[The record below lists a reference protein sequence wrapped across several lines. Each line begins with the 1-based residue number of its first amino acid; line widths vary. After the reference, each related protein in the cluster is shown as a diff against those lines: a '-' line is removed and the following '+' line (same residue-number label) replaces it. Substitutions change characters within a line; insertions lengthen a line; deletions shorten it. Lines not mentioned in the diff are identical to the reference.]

1 MNLHLQ
7 AHEARPRS
15 PKDSQ
20 ELAVFLKPTP
30 TILACLTLYN
40 EPAEALTKTLSGLI
54 RNQLDLKRRRQSQT
68 PSLVI
73 CIMLDG
79 VQTLDPSTAALLE
92 HLGFASAQQWMLE
105 GNEQPLLISAMSL
118 SVNDLLVRLGQQAMP
133 WNGMRIRLLLCKKPL
148 NRGKLDSHAWFFK
161 TIAPLADP
169 DFIVQIDAGSIPDDP
184 CMGALL
190 EHMSRHPHCVAAAT
204 HILTPS
210 KTDSSL
216 LLNWQHNDFLWSKAT
231 DWPIGHALDYI
242 EVVPG
247 QCCMLRWSAL
257 RQSPGSAADPL
268 DVYLGATEDDGL
280 LRRNLYLAEDRVL
293 GLALVEATG
302 AAIHYVPAA
311 VVKTDPC
318 TSLDELLRQR
328 RRWINSTVAARLT
341 ALSRLPD
348 ILSSPVLS
356 WGRKSSIFLSIL
368 FGLYQT
374 LLMLVWPGM
383 SIFFVAYGARTVVSP
398 FVGNA
403 DIPAL
408 EFAAGAAFFLC
419 WALMLASMRHGLA
432 EGGIF
437 GKWKG
442 AWLYLLLAVSV
453 FGNFVAVATAPVA
466 VILLGILVL
475 VVSAALI
482 RLDRSIVSYW
492 HRWMPFQLLL
502 APAFSLYLT
511 SYAFA
516 NISDV
521 SWGTKG
527 LSESRTRPGQ
537 RLRWR
542 RVRDAILTSW
552 VLASACLALF
562 LGLQTDGIQLL
573 VLLIFL
579 ATFFLP
585 AFIASVLLLARS
597 GSAFTTLPVAGMR
610 NSPA

>member
-7 AHEARPRS
+7 AHEARPCS
-15 PKDSQ
+15 PQDSQ
-20 ELAVFLKPTP
+20 ELAAFLKPNP

-40 EPAEALTKTLSGLI
+40 EPAEALMQTLSGLI

-73 CIMLDG
+73 CMMLDG
-79 VQTLDPSTAALLE
+79 VRTLDPSTAAMLE
-92 HLGFASAQQWMLE
+92 RLGFGSAQQWTLE

-118 SVNDLLVRLGQQAMP
+118 SVNDLLVRLGQHAMP
-133 WNGMRIRLLLCKKPL
+133 WNGTRIRLLLCKKPL
-148 NRGKLDSHAWFFK
+148 NRGKLDSHAWFFR

-190 EHMSRHPHCVAAAT
+190 EHMSRHPQCAAAAT

-257 RQSPGSAADPL
+257 RQSPGAAADPL
-268 DVYLGATEDDGL
+268 DIYLGATEDDGL

-293 GLALVEATG
+293 GLAIVEATG
-302 AAIHYVPAA
+302 AAIHYLPAA

-318 TSLDELLRQR
+318 TTLDELLRQR

-341 ALSRLPD
+341 AFSRLPD
-348 ILSSPVLS
+348 ILSSPVFG
-356 WGRKSSIFLSIL
+356 WGRKFSIVLSIL
-368 FGLYQT
+368 FGMYQT
-374 LLMLVWPGM
+374 LLLLVLPGM
-383 SIFFVAYGARTVVSP
+383 SIFFFARGARNVAGP
-398 FVGNA
+398 FAGNA

-408 EFAAGAAFFLC
+408 ELAAGAAFFLC
-419 WALMLASMRHGLA
+419 WAWMLASMRQGLA
-432 EGGIF
+432 EGGMF

-442 AWLYLLLAVSV
+442 AWLYVLLAVSV
-453 FGNFVAVATAPVA
+453 FGNFVAVATAPIA
-466 VILLGILVL
+466 VTLLGIVVL
-475 VVSAALI
+475 MVSAALI

-492 HRWMPFQLLL
+492 QRCMPFQLLL
-502 APAFSLYLT
+502 APALSLYLT

-527 LSESRTRPGQ
+527 LSESRTHPGQ
-537 RLRWR
+537 HLRWR
-542 RVRDAILTSW
+542 RVRDAILTIW
-552 VLASACLALF
+552 AVASACLALF
-562 LGLQTDGIQLL
+562 LGLQAAEIQSIILML
-573 VLLIFL
+573 FL
-579 ATFFLP
+579 ATFYLP
-585 AFIASVLLLARS
+585 AFVASALLLARP
-597 GSAFTTLPVAGMR
+597 GSAFTTRPVDGMR